1 MKKFIPFMILVAGI
15 LSAVSCRQADDL
27 NENNLPENA
36 SAKVMKTVVVNSTAK
51 NNDSTVIK
59 QATEE
64 NDPVKTPIKMWNW
77 ISFNFLKNSVA
88 TILFWNIKNMYIK
101 LEKLLI
107 LFWMSV

>member
-77 ISFNFLKNSVA
+77 ISFNFLKNRASV
-88 TILFWNIKNMYIK
+88 YIGS
-101 LEKLLI
+101 LALN
-107 LFWMSV
+107 

>member
-1 MKKFIPFMILVAGI
+1 MKKFIPLIILVVGI
-15 LSAVSCRQADDL
+15 LSVVSCRQADDL

-64 NDPVKTPIKMWNW
+64 NDPVKTPIKM
-77 ISFNFLKNSVA
+77 
-88 TILFWNIKNMYIK
+88 
-101 LEKLLI
+101 
-107 LFWMSV
+107 

>member
-1 MKKFIPFMILVAGI
+1 MKKFILTAFLFAAI
-15 LSAVSCRQADDL
+15 LSAIGCRQVDDL

-64 NDPVKTPIKMWNW
+64 NDPVKTPIKM
-77 ISFNFLKNSVA
+77 
-88 TILFWNIKNMYIK
+88 
-101 LEKLLI
+101 
-107 LFWMSV
+107 